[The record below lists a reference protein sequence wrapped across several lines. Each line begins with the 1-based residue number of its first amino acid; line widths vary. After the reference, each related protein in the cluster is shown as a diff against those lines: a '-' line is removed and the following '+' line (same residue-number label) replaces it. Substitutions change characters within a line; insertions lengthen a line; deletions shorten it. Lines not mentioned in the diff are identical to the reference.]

1 MKILTAIIANNK
13 SSLILERLTLSKFRE
28 GSEF

>member
-13 SSLILERLTLSKFRE
+13 SSLILERLALSKFRE